1 MTDPLFDALEICL
14 QALERG
20 QTLESALKP
29 YPALESKL
37 RPILVASLQARTL
50 AVSSVPAQV
59 QRRGRARML
68 QRAAELR
75 KTNRSSVRR
84 KIAFLPR
91 MALAF
96 GLTAAFMLSSTGL
109 VSASSNSLPGDQLY
123 PVKRTWEGVQLAF
136 VLNEQGRESLQS
148 EFEQERLN
156 EIDELLAQNRS
167 QPVTFSGLVLQRKDG
182 RWLISGVPVLVTDQ
196 TRFASSQISDNMP
209 VVVMGVTGSNGV
221 LNAQEIQALQ
231 PGSMLP
237 PLEPSDKGEDSGVIS
252 TVPPLQTQI
261 SSITITSAAPSATP
275 QSFAFTGILQK
286 KVGMIWTINGQL
298 VSVDKATIN
307 GTIQIG
313 SVVRFEGYY
322 SNDGSF
328 VVTTIETELPAT
340 PSYSNGNNNSNNG
353 HDNNGENNGG
363 NNNGG
368 DDHGGGDHNG
378 GGGGE

>member
-1 MTDPLFDALEICL
+1 L
-14 QALERG
+14 
-20 QTLESALKP
+20 
-29 YPALESKL
+29 
-37 RPILVASLQARTL
+37 
-50 AVSSVPAQV
+50 
-59 QRRGRARML
+59 L

-75 KTNRSSVRR
+75 QTNRSSVRP

-91 MALAF
+91 TALAF
-96 GLTAAFMLSSTGL
+96 GLTVAFILSSTGL

-136 VLNEQGRESLQS
+136 VLNEPGRESLQS
-148 EFEQERLN
+148 QFEQERLN

-196 TRFASSQISDNMP
+196 TRFASSQISDNVP

-221 LNAQEIQALQ
+221 LNAEEIQGLQ

-237 PLEPSDKGEDSGVIS
+237 PLEPSDKGEDSRVIS
-252 TVPPLQTQI
+252 AVPPLQTQI
-261 SSITITSAAPSATP
+261 PDITGTPAAPSATP
-275 QSFAFTGILQK
+275 QSFIFTGILQEMN
-286 KVGMIWTINGQL
+286 GMTWTINGQF
-298 VSVDKATIN
+298 VSVDQATIN
-307 GTIQIG
+307 GTVQIG

-328 VVTTIETELPAT
+328 IVTSIEAELPAT
-340 PSYSNGNNNSNNG
+340 PFHSNGNNNSNNG
-353 HDNNGENNGG
+353 HDNNG
-363 NNNGG
+363 G
-368 DDHGGGDHNG
+368 DNGGGDRNG

>member
-1 MTDPLFDALEICL
+1 
-14 QALERG
+14 
-20 QTLESALKP
+20 
-29 YPALESKL
+29 
-37 RPILVASLQARTL
+37 
-50 AVSSVPAQV
+50 
-59 QRRGRARML
+59 
-68 QRAAELR
+68 
-75 KTNRSSVRR
+75 
-84 KIAFLPR
+84 
-91 MALAF
+91 
-96 GLTAAFMLSSTGL
+96 
-109 VSASSNSLPGDQLY
+109 
-123 PVKRTWEGVQLAF
+123 
-136 VLNEQGRESLQS
+136 
-148 EFEQERLN
+148 
-156 EIDELLAQNRS
+156 
-167 QPVTFSGLVLQRKDG
+167 
-182 RWLISGVPVLVTDQ
+182 VLVTDQ